1 MTMRLLKAVLAVML
15 TLLPLAASTQ
25 LVAQPLQR
33 GPNNIAASLVAES
46 PAPAPGS
53 TVDLAFAMTP
63 KSGWHGYWLN
73 PGDAGLGMTLTWNL
87 PRGVSA
93 GELRYPVPE
102 TLIIAGLMNHVF
114 EGAYAPL
121 VALTIDPSLAPGTR
135 LPISVKAD
143 WLACT
148 DEICVPESATLS
160 TSLIVGDGATSKDT
174 RARFDGW
181 RQRLPA
187 PLGSKATYQL
197 DGKILRIAV
206 PYPAAGDIEAPYFFA
221 STERAVRY
229 SAPQAFFRDGDRLII
244 ETEASGALAGPLAG
258 VLRIGEHLG
267 LELMAD
273 KGAVAPGGTRVDAAA
288 ADEPEGG
295 ILALLAAALGGALLG
310 GLLLNIMPCV
320 FPILS
325 LKAISLAKAGGDERG
340 ARRDALAYTA
350 GIVLVCVALGGLLL
364 ILRAGGEQI
373 GWAFQLQDP
382 RIILGLLLLV
392 TAISF
397 NLAGLFE
404 FGSISAG
411 SSLIGRGGAAGSF
424 WTGALAAFVA
434 TPCTGPFM
442 AAAMGS
448 ALVLPVPA
456 ALLVFAGLGLGLAL
470 PFLAIGFIPALRHR
484 LPRPGAWMGT
494 FRSIMAVPMF
504 LTGLALVWLLGQ
516 QTGNTGVLFG
526 LAAAML
532 LALLLWWLGA
542 RQKAGRSGWLPL
554 APALASAV
562 AAVLLLPTGGSAAS
576 PGTSAGATLP
586 AQPFSEAKLAQLRA
600 AGTPVFAYFTADWCI
615 TCKANEAAAIQREA
629 TAAAFSKAGVVVLEG
644 DWTRR
649 DAAISRYLEAQGRS
663 GVPLY
668 VWYKP
673 GSDPVILPQVLTVET
688 LTELVG

>member
-1 MTMRLLKAVLAVML
+1 MAIFRALLGACLLAGL
-15 TLLPLAASTQ
+15 ALPAA
-25 LVAQPLQR
+25 AQPLQR

-46 PAPAPGS
+46 AAPAPGS
-53 TVDLAFAMTP
+53 TIDLAFAMTP
-63 KSGWHGYWLN
+63 KSGWHGYWQN
-73 PGDAGLGMTLTWNL
+73 PGDAGLGMTLTWDL
-87 PRGVSA
+87 PNGVTTA
-93 GELRYPVPE
+93 QLRYPVPE
-102 TLIIAGLMNHVF
+102 TLIIAGLMNYVF
-114 EGAYAPL
+114 EGPYAPL
-121 VALTIDPSLAPGTR
+121 VALTIDPSVRPGTR

-148 DEICVPESATLS
+148 DEICVPESTTLT
-160 TSLIVGDGATSKDT
+160 TSLTAGDGAISKAD
-174 RARFDGW
+174 RSRFDGW

-187 PLGSKATYQL
+187 PLGSQATYQV
-197 DGKILRIAV
+197 DGQIIRIAI
-206 PYPAAGDIEAPYFFA
+206 PYPAGGAIDAPYFFP
-221 STERAVRY
+221 STDPGVSYR
-229 SAPQAFFRDGDRLII
+229 APQAFFRDGDRLIVQ
-244 ETEASGALAGPLAG
+244 TEASGTLTGPLAG

-267 LELMAD
+267 LELVAQA
-273 KGAVAPGGTRVDAAA
+273 GTVAPGGVRIDAAA
-288 ADEPEGG
+288 AEEPSGDV
-295 ILALLAAALGGALLG
+295 LALLATALGGALLG

-325 LKAISLAKAGGDERG
+325 LKAISLAKAGGDERA

-364 ILRAGGEQI
+364 ALRAGGEQI

-382 RIILGLLLLV
+382 RIILALLLLV

-411 SSLIGRGGAAGSF
+411 SSLTAKSGATGSF

-434 TPCTGPFM
+434 TPCTAPFM

-448 ALVLPVPA
+448 ALILPVPA

-470 PFLAIGFIPALRHR
+470 PFLAIGFIPALRRR
-484 LPRPGAWMGT
+484 LPRPGAWMAT
-494 FRSIMAVPMF
+494 FRRIMAVPMF
-504 LTGLALVWLLGQ
+504 LTALALIWLLGQ
-516 QTGNTGVLFG
+516 QTGNTGVLWG

-532 LALLLWWLGA
+532 LAMLLWWLGA
-542 RQKAGRSGWLPL
+542 RQAGGRSGWVPL
-554 APALASAV
+554 VPALASAI
-562 AAVLLLPTGGSAAS
+562 AAIVLLPMAAGASS
-576 PGTSAGATLP
+576 PRTSANATLP
-586 AQPFSEAKLAQLRA
+586 TQVFSEAKLAELRSA
-600 AGTPVFAYFTADWCI
+600 NTPVFAYFTADWCI

-629 TAAAFSKAGVVVLEG
+629 TAAAFKQAGVVVLEG

-649 DAAISRYLEAQGRS
+649 DAEISRYLEAQGRS

-673 GSDPVILPQVLTVET
+673 GSAPVILPQVLTVDT
-688 LTELVG
+688 LTALVG